1 MSELIARLS
10 EDAIELLSRLIQTP
24 SFSREEAG
32 TAAILENFLAQH
44 TIPAQRR
51 GNNIWATS
59 QQLDPQKPTIL
70 LNSHHDTVK
79 PGVAWTYP
87 PFGAVLEGDKLTGL
101 GSNDAGASA
110 VSLLAVFRY
119 FYDRPTA
126 FNLICAITAEE
137 EISGANGIKSIL
149 SELGKIDFG
158 IVGEPTGMHAA
169 VAEKGLLVLDGVA
182 HGRTGHAARE
192 EGENALY
199 KALDDITWLRGY
211 QFPKVS
217 ELLGP
222 VKITVTQINAGTQ
235 HNVVPDECRYVV
247 DIRTNECY
255 SNEEILATVRAHVQA
270 EITPRSTHLQS
281 SGIALTHPLVRQAVA
296 MGKMT
301 YGSPTLSDQAL
312 MRFDTLKMGPGDS
325 ARSHAP
331 DEYILLSEIR
341 GAIMDYINLLTGIEA
356 QGFARLKE
364 VPRGLTS

>member
-1 MSELIARLS
+1 MSELIAQLS
-10 EDAIELLSRLIQTP
+10 ADAIGLLTQLIQTP

-32 TAAILENFLAQH
+32 TADIIAAFLTQASIS
-44 TIPAQRR
+44 TQRQ
-51 GNNIWATS
+51 GNNVWATS
-59 QQLDPQKPTIL
+59 RHFDPEKPTIL

-87 PFGAVLEGDKLTGL
+87 PFSAVLEGDRLTGL

-119 FYDRPTA
+119 FYAQPTA

-137 EISGANGIKSIL
+137 EVSGANGIKSIL
-149 SELGKIDFG
+149 PLLGKIDLG
-158 IVGEPTGMHAA
+158 IVGEPTGMNAA
-169 VAEKGLLVLDGVA
+169 VAEKGLLVLDGIA
-182 HGRTGHAARE
+182 RGRTGHAARN

-199 KALDDITWLRGY
+199 KALDDIHWLRTY
-211 QFPKVS
+211 QFPEIS
-217 ELLGP
+217 EMLGP
-222 VKITVTQINAGTQ
+222 VKMTVTQISAGTQ

-247 DIRTNECY
+247 DVRPTECY

-281 SGIALTHPLVRQAVA
+281 SGISSAHPIVRKAVA
-296 MGKMT
+296 MGKTT

-341 GAIMDYINLLTGIEA
+341 AGIADYIKLLTDFE
-356 QGFARLKE
+356 F
-364 VPRGLTS
+364 

>member
-1 MSELIARLS
+1 MPEVIAQLS
-10 EDAIELLSRLIQTP
+10 DDAIELLIQLIQTQ

-32 TAAILENFLAQH
+32 TATIIEDFLTRHGIA
-44 TIPAQRR
+44 PQRQ
-51 GNNIWATS
+51 GNNVWAVS
-59 QQLDPQKPTIL
+59 RQFDASKPTIL

-137 EISGANGIKSIL
+137 EVSGANGVKSIL
-149 SELGKIDFG
+149 PALGKIDLG

-182 HGRTGHAARE
+182 RGRTGHAARN
-192 EGENALY
+192 EGDNALY
-199 KALDDITWLRGY
+199 KALDDISWLRTY
-211 QFPKVS
+211 QFPNVS
-217 ELLGP
+217 GMLGP
-222 VKITVTQINAGTQ
+222 VKMTVTQISAGTQ

-247 DIRTNECY
+247 DVRPTECY
-255 SNEEILATVRAHVQA
+255 SNEEILATIRANVQA
-270 EITPRSTHLQS
+270 DITPRSTHLQS
-281 SGIALTHPLVRQAVA
+281 SGIALDHPLVRKAVA
-296 MGKMT
+296 MSKTT

-312 MRFDTLKMGPGDS
+312 MRFTTLKMGPGDS

-341 GAIMDYINLLTGIEA
+341 GGIADYIDLLTD
-356 QGFARLKE
+356 FNF
-364 VPRGLTS
+364 

>member
-1 MSELIARLS
+1 MSELIAQLS
-10 EDAIELLSRLIQTP
+10 DDAISLLTRLIRTP

-32 TAAILENFLAQH
+32 TADIIAAFLVQAGIL
-44 TIPAQRR
+44 PQRQ
-51 GNNIWATS
+51 GNNVWATS
-59 QQLDPQKPTIL
+59 YHFDPEKPTIL

-87 PFGAVLEGDKLTGL
+87 PFGAVLEDDKLTGL

-137 EISGANGIKSIL
+137 EVSGANGVKSIL
-149 SELGKIDFG
+149 PLLGKIDLG

-169 VAEKGLLVLDGVA
+169 IAEKGLLVLDGVA
-182 HGRTGHAARE
+182 RGRTGHAARN

-199 KALDDITWLRGY
+199 KALDDVDWLRTY
-211 QFPKVS
+211 QFPKIS
-217 ELLGP
+217 AMLGP
-222 VKITVTQINAGTQ
+222 VKMTVTQLSAGTQ

-247 DIRTNECY
+247 DVRPTECY

-270 EITPRSTHLQS
+270 EIIPRSTHLQS
-281 SGIALTHPLVRQAVA
+281 SGIALSHPIVRKAVA
-296 MGKMT
+296 MGKTT

-341 GAIMDYINLLTGIEA
+341 AGIADYIELLTN
-356 QGFARLKE
+356 FKF
-364 VPRGLTS
+364 

>member
-1 MSELIARLS
+1 MSELIAQLTD
-10 EDAIELLSRLIQTP
+10 DAIGLLTQLIQTP

-32 TAAILENFLAQH
+32 TADIIAAFLTQAG
-44 TIPAQRR
+44 IPTQRQ
-51 GNNIWATS
+51 GNNVWATS
-59 QQLDPQKPTIL
+59 RHFDPEKPTIL

-79 PGVAWTYP
+79 PGVAWTCL

-149 SELGKIDFG
+149 PVLGKIDLG
-158 IVGEPTGMHAA
+158 IVGEPTGMNAA
-169 VAEKGLLVLDGVA
+169 IAEKGLLVLDGVA
-182 HGRTGHAARE
+182 RGRTGHAARN

-199 KALDDITWLRGY
+199 KALDDIQWLRTY
-211 QFPKVS
+211 QFPKIS
-217 ELLGP
+217 EMLGP
-222 VKITVTQINAGTQ
+222 VKMTVTQISAGTQ

-247 DIRTNECY
+247 DVRPTECY
-255 SNEEILATVRAHVQA
+255 ANEEILATVRAHVQA

-281 SGIALTHPLVRQAVA
+281 SGISSAHPIVRKAVA
-296 MGKMT
+296 MGKTT

-341 GAIMDYINLLTGIEA
+341 AGIADYVELLTDFE
-356 QGFARLKE
+356 F
-364 VPRGLTS
+364 

>member
-1 MSELIARLS
+1 MSEVVKQLGD
-10 EDAIELLSRLIQTP
+10 DAIELLTRLIQTQ

-32 TAAILENFLAQH
+32 TADIIERFLAQH
-44 TIPAQRR
+44 GITTRR
-51 GNNIWATS
+51 QGNNVWATS
-59 QQLDPQKPTIL
+59 LAWDAAKPTIL

-119 FYDRPTA
+119 FYDQPTE

-137 EISGANGIKSIL
+137 EISGANGVKSIL
-149 SELGKIDFG
+149 PELGEIDLG
-158 IVGEPTGMHAA
+158 IVGEPTGMNAA
-169 VAEKGLLVLDGVA
+169 IAEKGLLVLDGVA
-182 HGRTGHAARE
+182 RGRTGHAARN
-192 EGENALY
+192 EGDNALY
-199 KALDDITWLRGY
+199 KALDDINWLRTY
-211 QFPKVS
+211 QYPKVS
-217 ELLGP
+217 EMLGP
-222 VKITVTQINAGTQ
+222 VKMTVTQISAGTQ

-247 DIRTNECY
+247 DVRPTECY
-255 SNEEILATVRAHVQA
+255 TNEEILEIIRTNVQA

-281 SGIALTHPLVRQAVA
+281 SGLSLTHPLVQKAVA
-296 MGKMT
+296 MGKAT

-312 MRFDTLKMGPGDS
+312 MRFPTLKMGPGDS

-341 GAIMDYINLLTGIEA
+341 AGIADYIELLTGVR
-356 QGFARLKE
+356 F
-364 VPRGLTS
+364 

>member
-1 MSELIARLS
+1 MPELITQLS
-10 EDAIELLSRLIQTP
+10 DDAIALLKQLIQTP

-32 TAAILENFLAQH
+32 TADILLGFLAQH
-44 TIPAQRR
+44 GIPARR
-51 GNNIWATS
+51 QGNNVWAVS
-59 QQLDPQKPTIL
+59 RQFDVQKPTIL

-119 FYDRPTA
+119 FYERNTT

-137 EISGANGIKSIL
+137 EISGAKGIKSIL
-149 SELGKIDFG
+149 PELGKIDLG
-158 IVGEPTGMHAA
+158 IVGEPTGMQAA

-182 HGRTGHAARE
+182 RGRTGHAARD
-192 EGENALY
+192 EGDNALY
-199 KALDDITWLRGY
+199 KALDDIAWLRTY
-211 QFPKVS
+211 QFSRVS

-222 VKITVTQINAGTQ
+222 VKMTVTQISAGTQ
-235 HNVVPDECRYVV
+235 HNVVPDECHYVV

-255 SNEEILATVRAHVQA
+255 SNEEVLATVRAHVQA
-270 EITPRSTHLQS
+270 DITPRSTHLQS
-281 SGIALTHPLVRQAVA
+281 SGLALTHPIVRQVVA
-296 MGKMT
+296 MGKQT

-341 GAIMDYINLLTGIEA
+341 SGIVDYIKLLTD
-356 QGFARLKE
+356 F
-364 VPRGLTS
+364 

>member
-1 MSELIARLS
+1 MPAPIAQLADAAIALLRQLI
-10 EDAIELLSRLIQTP
+10 ETQ

-32 TAAILENFLAQH
+32 TADLLEAFLRQH
-44 TIPAQRR
+44 GIAPRR
-51 GNNIWATS
+51 AGNNVWAVSKNWDET
-59 QQLDPQKPTIL
+59 KPTLL

-79 PGVAWTYP
+79 PGPSWTYP
-87 PFGAVLEGDKLTGL
+87 PFVATLEGDRLTGL

-110 VSLLAVFRY
+110 VSLLAVFRH
-119 FYDRPTA
+119 FYDQPTA

-137 EISGANGIKSIL
+137 EVSGAGGVRSIL
-149 SELGKIDFG
+149 PELGKIDLG

-182 HGRTGHAARE
+182 RGRTGHAARN
-192 EGENALY
+192 EGDNALY
-199 KALDDITWLRGY
+199 KALDDITWLRSY
-211 QFPKVS
+211 QFPNVS

-222 VKITVTQINAGTQ
+222 VKLTVTQISAGTL

-247 DIRTNECY
+247 DVRPTECY
-255 SNEEILATVRAHVQA
+255 SNEEILATIRAHVQA

-281 SGIALTHPLVRQAVA
+281 SGLPLGHPLVQKAVA
-296 MGKMT
+296 MGKTT

-312 MRFDTLKMGPGDS
+312 MRFPTLKMGPGDS

-341 GAIMDYINLLTGIEA
+341 AGIADYIALLTD
-356 QGFARLKE
+356 F
-364 VPRGLTS
+364 TF

>member
-1 MSELIARLS
+1 MSEVIAQLS
-10 EDAIELLSRLIQTP
+10 EDAIGLLSQLIQTP
-24 SFSREEAG
+24 SFSREEAA
-32 TAAILENFLAQH
+32 TATIIEDFL
-44 TIPAQRR
+44 TRR
-51 GNNIWATS
+51 GIPPQRQGNNVWAMS
-59 QQLDPQKPTIL
+59 QQFDARKPTIL

-87 PFGAVLEGDKLTGL
+87 PFGATLEGDKLTGL

-137 EISGANGIKSIL
+137 EVSGANGVKSIL
-149 SELGKIDFG
+149 PALGKIDLG

-182 HGRTGHAARE
+182 RGRTGHAARN
-192 EGENALY
+192 EGDNALY
-199 KALDDITWLRGY
+199 KALDDINWLRTY
-211 QFPKVS
+211 QFPSVS
-217 ELLGP
+217 DMLGP
-222 VKITVTQINAGTQ
+222 VKMTVTQISAGTQ

-247 DIRTNECY
+247 DVRPTECY
-255 SNEEILATVRAHVQA
+255 SNEEILATVRANVQA
-270 EITPRSTHLQS
+270 DITPRSTHLQS
-281 SGIALTHPLVRQAVA
+281 SGIALDHPLVRKAVA
-296 MGKMT
+296 MGKTT

-312 MRFDTLKMGPGDS
+312 MRFTTLKMGPGDS

-341 GAIMDYINLLTGIEA
+341 AGIADYIELLTDFE
-356 QGFARLKE
+356 L
-364 VPRGLTS
+364 

>member
-1 MSELIARLS
+1 MSEIIAQLS
-10 EDAIELLSRLIQTP
+10 DDAIALLQQLIQTP
-24 SFSREEAG
+24 SFSREEAD
-32 TAAILENFLAQH
+32 TADLLTQFLTQH
-44 TIPAQRR
+44 GIPAQRR
-51 GNNIWATS
+51 GNNVWATS
-59 QQLDPQKPTIL
+59 KTWDDARPTLL

-79 PGVAWTYP
+79 PGPSWTYP
-87 PFGAVLEGDKLTGL
+87 PFAATLEGDRLTGL

-137 EISGANGIKSIL
+137 EVSGANGVKSIL
-149 SELGKIDFG
+149 PELGKIDLG

-182 HGRTGHAARE
+182 RGRTGHAARN
-192 EGENALY
+192 EGDNALY
-199 KALDDITWLRGY
+199 KALDDINWLRTY
-211 QFPKVS
+211 QFPNVS

-222 VKITVTQINAGTQ
+222 VKLTVTQIQAGTQ

-247 DIRTNECY
+247 DVRPTECY
-255 SNEEILATVRAHVQA
+255 SNEEILAVIRANVQA

-281 SGIALTHPLVRQAVA
+281 SGLPLTHPLVQKAVA
-296 MGKMT
+296 MGKTT

-312 MRFDTLKMGPGDS
+312 MRFPTLKMGPGDS

-341 GAIMDYINLLTGIEA
+341 GGIADYIELLTD
-356 QGFARLKE
+356 FNF
-364 VPRGLTS
+364 

>member
-1 MSELIARLS
+1 MSELIRQLS
-10 EDAIELLSRLIQTP
+10 DDAIALLKHLIQTP

-32 TAAILENFLAQH
+32 TADMLAGFLVQH
-44 TIPAQRR
+44 GIPAQRL
-51 GNNIWATS
+51 GNNVWAVS
-59 QQLDPQKPTIL
+59 RHFDAQRPTIL

-87 PFGAVLEGDKLTGL
+87 PFSAVLEEDKLTGL

-110 VSLLAVFRY
+110 VSLLAAFRY
-119 FYDRPTA
+119 FYERETA

-149 SELGKIDFG
+149 PELGKIDLG

-182 HGRTGHAARE
+182 HGRTGHAARD
-192 EGENALY
+192 EGDNALY
-199 KALDDITWLRGY
+199 KALDDIAWLRSY
-211 QFPKVS
+211 QFPEVS
-217 ELLGP
+217 PLLGP
-222 VKITVTQINAGTQ
+222 VKMTVTQISAGTQ

-270 EITPRSTHLQS
+270 DITPRSTHLQS
-281 SGIALTHPLVRQAVA
+281 SGISLAHPVVRRAIA
-296 MGKMT
+296 MGKRT

-341 GAIMDYINLLTGIEA
+341 AGIAEYIELLAGLEA
-356 QGFARLKE
+356 QDFAK
-364 VPRGLTS
+364 PREASQGLT

>member
-1 MSELIARLS
+1 MSEIKALAD
-10 EDAIELLSRLIQTP
+10 DAIELLIQLIQTQ

-32 TAAILENFLAQH
+32 TAAIIEGFL
-44 TIPAQRR
+44 TQRGIATQR
-51 GNNIWATS
+51 QGNNVWAVS
-59 QQLDPQKPTIL
+59 QQFDPQKPTIL

-79 PGVAWTYP
+79 PGPSWTYP
-87 PFGAVLEGDKLTGL
+87 PFGATLEGDKLTGL

-126 FNLICAITAEE
+126 FNLVCAITAEE
-137 EISGANGIKSIL
+137 EVSGANGIKSIL
-149 SELGKIDFG
+149 PALGKIDLG

-182 HGRTGHAARE
+182 RGRTGHAARD
-192 EGENALY
+192 EGDNALY
-199 KALDDITWLRGY
+199 KALDDINWLRTY
-211 QFPKVS
+211 QFSEVS
-217 ELLGP
+217 KMLGP
-222 VKITVTQINAGTQ
+222 VKMTVTQISAGTQ

-247 DIRTNECY
+247 DVRPTECY
-255 SNEEILATVRAHVQA
+255 SNEEILEIIRANVQA

-281 SGIALTHPLVRQAVA
+281 SGISLGHPLVRKAVA
-296 MGKMT
+296 MGKTT

-312 MRFDTLKMGPGDS
+312 MRFTTLKMGPGDS

-341 GAIMDYINLLTGIEA
+341 SGIADYIELLTDFE
-356 QGFARLKE
+356 L
-364 VPRGLTS
+364 